1 MSMMWDRFYECPDI
15 FKMGDW
21 WYLVY
26 SEKMAAVRRVQY
38 FKGHTLD
45 ELKACTANDAGV
57 WPDNKEG
64 FLDSRAFY
72 AGKTASDGTNRLYL
86 GLVSDTCRK

>member
-1 MSMMWDRFYECPDI
+1 
-15 FKMGDW
+15 
-21 WYLVY
+21 
-26 SEKMAAVRRVQY
+26 MAAVRRVQY

-64 FLDSRAFY
+64 FLDSRAFMPERQLLMERTVIFG
-72 AGKTASDGTNRLYL
+72 AGVRHVPEMTIQL
-86 GLVSDTCRK
+86 